1 VRDMIAEELR
11 DAGFAVLE
19 AGDGEAAARILNS
32 PDRIDILFTDTR
44 LPGSLDGWEVARV
57 ARRARTAL
65 PVIYAT
71 GYTVDRMAEV
81 PGAIFL
87 HKPYQPSTIVETMSV
102 GSFSQTTAD
111 WRRAADTA
119 SPLVMALMV
128 ADAAISSM
136 LLRIRERMFHLR

>member
-1 VRDMIAEELR
+1 MPGATVLVVEDESLVRDMIADELR

-32 PDRIDILFTDTR
+32 PDRIDILFTDIR

-71 GYTVDRMAEV
+71 GYTVDRVAEV

-87 HKPYQPSTIVETMSV
+87 NKPYQPSTIVATIR
-102 GSFSQTTAD
+102 
-111 WRRAADTA
+111 W
-119 SPLVMALMV
+119 
-128 ADAAISSM
+128 
-136 LLRIRERMFHLR
+136 LLR

>member
-1 VRDMIAEELR
+1 MSTPSATVLVVEDEFLVRDMIAEELR
-11 DAGFAVLE
+11 EAGFAVLE
-19 AGDGEAAARILNS
+19 AGDGAAAASIINS
-32 PDRIDILFTDTR
+32 PDRIDILFTDIR

-87 HKPYQPSTIVETMSV
+87 HKPYEPSTIVETI
-102 GSFSQTTAD
+102 
-111 WRRAADTA
+111 RR
-119 SPLVMALMV
+119 
-128 ADAAISSM
+128 
-136 LLRIRERMFHLR
+136 LLR

>member
-1 VRDMIAEELR
+1 MRQATQRHARRNPVPRIGLKLLYQCGRGGSREPPSR
-11 DAGFAVLE
+11 RNSG
-19 AGDGEAAARILNS
+19 AARILNS
-32 PDRIDILFTDTR
+32 PHRIDILFTDIR

-87 HKPYQPSTIVETMSV
+87 HKPYQPSTIVETI
-102 GSFSQTTAD
+102 
-111 WRRAADTA
+111 RR
-119 SPLVMALMV
+119 
-128 ADAAISSM
+128 
-136 LLRIRERMFHLR
+136 LLR

>member
-1 VRDMIAEELR
+1 MSASGATVLIVEDELLVRDMIAEELR

-32 PDRIDILFTDTR
+32 PDHIDILFTDIR

-87 HKPYQPSTIVETMSV
+87 HKPYEPSTIFETI
-102 GSFSQTTAD
+102 
-111 WRRAADTA
+111 RR
-119 SPLVMALMV
+119 
-128 ADAAISSM
+128 
-136 LLRIRERMFHLR
+136 LLR